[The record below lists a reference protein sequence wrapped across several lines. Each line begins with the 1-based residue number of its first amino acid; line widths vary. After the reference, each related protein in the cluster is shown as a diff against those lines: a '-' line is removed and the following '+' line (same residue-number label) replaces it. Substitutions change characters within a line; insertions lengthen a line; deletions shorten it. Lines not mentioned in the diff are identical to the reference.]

1 MISTCHY
8 SRLILINIQNQGR
21 DKPQGVGGAQ
31 VGTGSRD
38 NIYHG
43 TAHARTSDFG
53 SPTHTLS
60 VMALRTHALQ
70 ILAVLHT
77 HCQ

>member
-21 DKPQGVGGAQ
+21 DKPQGVEGAQ
-31 VGTGSRD
+31 VRTGSRD

-43 TAHARTSDFG
+43 TAHTHTHTSDVG
-53 SPTHTLS
+53 SPTH
-60 VMALRTHALQ
+60 
-70 ILAVLHT
+70 
-77 HCQ
+77 CQ